1 MTIDAIIKNFYDEID
16 SSSNSYSSRRSPVNK
31 RNAYKLFEESNN
43 IVFRCLA
50 PGMNK
55 EDIDITFDRKKLFL
69 KTSEDAGDS
78 DFSTK
83 FNDAISLYKS
93 IDAEKSFAQLN
104 KGILTVTMPIEVR
117 ETKKKILFR

>member
-16 SSSNSYSSRRSPVNK
+16 NSSNAYSSRRSPVNR
-31 RNAYKLFEESNN
+31 RNTYKLFEESNN
-43 IVFRCLA
+43 IIFRCLA

-69 KTSEDAGDS
+69 KSPEDSGDS
-78 DFSTK
+78 DFSTI
-83 FNDAISLYKS
+83 FNDAITLYKS
-93 IDAEKSFAQLN
+93 IDVEKSFAQLN
-104 KGILTVTMPIEVR
+104 KGILTVTMPINTD